1 MAASA
6 RSKEVDANMPVLYF
20 VRHGETDFN
29 IEQRLQ
35 GQYETSLNARGRAQ
49 ATECGEMLKDLFA
62 REQRQTRDYAYVSSP
77 LRRARE
83 TMQLARAML
92 DLDPSAFDVDD
103 RLMEISYGEWEGST
117 LPEIQARDPQ
127 VLERREEDKW
137 GFKPPG
143 GECYR
148 DVAARVGAWYAT
160 VTRDTVVVAH
170 GGVAR
175 ALMANFNILPEEEA
189 AYADISQGVVYV
201 FAGSTM
207 ARYA

>member
-1 MAASA
+1 
-6 RSKEVDANMPVLYF
+6 MPILYF

-35 GQYETSLNARGRAQ
+35 GQYETSLNVRGRMQ
-49 ATECGEMLKDLFA
+49 ARECGALLNDLFT
-62 REQRQTRDYAYVSSP
+62 REQRQSQDYAYMSSP
-77 LRRARE
+77 LQRARE
-83 TMQLARAML
+83 TMQLARATL
-92 DLDPSAFDVDD
+92 GLDPSAYEVDD

-117 LPEIQARDPQ
+117 LPEIEARDPQ
-127 VLERREEDKW
+127 LLAQREEDKW

-189 AYADISQGVVYV
+189 AHADIAHGVVYV
-201 FAGSTM
+201 FAGGTM

>member
-1 MAASA
+1 
-6 RSKEVDANMPVLYF
+6 MPVLYF

-35 GQYETSLNARGRAQ
+35 GQYETSLNARGRVQ
-49 ATECGEMLKDLFA
+49 ASEGGRLLKDLFE
-62 REQRQTRDYAYVSSP
+62 REQRQTFDYAYVSSP
-77 LRRARE
+77 LQRARE
-83 TMQLARAML
+83 TMQLVRATL
-92 DLDPSAFDVDD
+92 GLDPSAYEVDD

-117 LPEIQARDPQ
+117 LPEIHARDPH
-127 VLERREEDKW
+127 VLARREKDKW

-189 AYADISQGVVYV
+189 AHADIAHGVVYV
-201 FAGSTM
+201 FAGGTM

>member
-1 MAASA
+1 
-6 RSKEVDANMPVLYF
+6 MPVLYF

-49 ATECGEMLKDLFA
+49 ARECGRLLKDLFA
-62 REQRQTRDYAYVSSP
+62 REQRQTHDYVYVSSP

-83 TMQLARAML
+83 TMQLVRSTL
-92 DLDPSAFDVDD
+92 GLEPDTYEVDD

-117 LPEIQARDPQ
+117 LPEIQARDPH
-127 VLERREEDKW
+127 LLARREEDKW

-175 ALMANFNILPEEEA
+175 ALMANFNILPQEEA
-189 AYADISQGVVYV
+189 AHADIAHGVVYV
-201 FAGSTM
+201 FTGGTM

>member
-1 MAASA
+1 
-6 RSKEVDANMPVLYF
+6 F

-35 GQYETSLNARGRAQ
+35 GQYETSLNVRGRVQ
-49 ATECGEMLKDLFA
+49 ARECGALLNNLFT
-62 REQRQTRDYAYVSSP
+62 REQRQSQDYAYMSSP
-77 LRRARE
+77 LQRARE
-83 TMQLARAML
+83 TMQLARATL
-92 DLDPSAFDVDD
+92 GLDPSAYEVDD

-117 LPEIQARDPQ
+117 LPEIEARDPQ
-127 VLERREEDKW
+127 LLARREEDKW

-189 AYADISQGVVYV
+189 AHADIAHGVVYV
-201 FAGSTM
+201 FAGGTM

>member
-1 MAASA
+1 
-6 RSKEVDANMPVLYF
+6 MPILYF

-29 IEQRLQ
+29 VEQRLQ
-35 GQYETSLNARGRAQ
+35 GQYETSLNARGRVQ
-49 ATECGEMLKDLFA
+49 ARECGSLLKDLFA
-62 REQRQTRDYAYVSSP
+62 RDQRQPLEYAQNYAYVSSP
-77 LRRARE
+77 LQRARE
-83 TMQLARAML
+83 TMQLLRTAL
-92 DLDPSAFDVDD
+92 GLEPDTYEVDD
-103 RLMEISYGEWEGST
+103 RLMEISYGEWEGRPP
-117 LPEIQARDPQ
+117 PEIEARDSL
-127 VLERREEDKW
+127 VLARREEDKW

-160 VTRDTVVVAH
+160 VTRDTVIVAH

-189 AYADISQGVVYV
+189 AHADIGHGVVYV
-201 FAGSTM
+201 FAGGTM